1 MSATRHAVRRP
12 AAPLRPYIREM
23 LWVRSEEDRVQTLLP
38 ESSMTLALRV
48 AGAVTR
54 GTDRLPGMVISG
66 VQVHARSL
74 THARGAETVIVRFTE
89 AGAAAFLRESAGQF
103 SNKTID
109 LLDVL
114 PKEIRSRFKDLP
126 ESHATPE
133 GYFDTVERH
142 LADHLRAAGEISRPI
157 AEAAAMI
164 RRHGGKLRSENLA
177 RAVGMSERALERAFL
192 REVGVR
198 PKMLSR
204 LARLE
209 HVCEL
214 WDRGH
219 SLTDVAQHAGYT
231 DQPHMVRDFRDLTGA
246 SPRRVFS
253 SGQPRN
259 LPVFYK

>member
-12 AAPLRPYIREM
+12 SEPLRPYIREM

-38 ESSMTLALRV
+38 ESGMTLALRV

-54 GTDRLPGMVISG
+54 GTECLPGMVISG
-66 VQVHARSL
+66 IQGHARSL
-74 THARGAETVIVRFTE
+74 THARGTETIIVRFTE
-89 AGAAAFLRESAGQF
+89 AGAAAFLRENAGQF
-103 SNKTID
+103 SNQTID

-114 PKEIRSRFKDLP
+114 PKKTQSRFQNLP
-126 ESHATPE
+126 ESHATSAE
-133 GYFDTVERH
+133 YLDTVERH
-142 LADHLRAAGEISRPI
+142 LADHLRMAAQISPPI
-157 AEAAAMI
+157 AAATAMI
-164 RRHGGKLRSENLA
+164 RRHGGKLRSDHLA
-177 RAVGMSERALERAFL
+177 RAVGMSERALERTFL

-219 SLTDVAQHAGYT
+219 SLTDVAQHAGYA

-246 SPRRVFS
+246 SPRRLFS

>member
-1 MSATRHAVRRP
+1 M
-12 AAPLRPYIREM
+12 
-23 LWVRSEEDRVQTLLP
+23 QTLLP
-38 ESSMTLALRV
+38 ESGMTLALRV
-48 AGAVTR
+48 SGAVTR
-54 GTDRLPGMVISG
+54 EAERLPRMVISG
-66 VQVHARSL
+66 VQDHARSL
-74 THARGAETVIVRFTE
+74 THACGSETVIVRFTE

-103 SNKTID
+103 SNQTID

-114 PKEIRSRFKDLP
+114 PNDLRSRFQDLP
-126 ESHATPE
+126 ESHAASAE
-133 GYFDTVERH
+133 YFDTVERH
-142 LADHLRAAGEISRPI
+142 LADHLLMAAEISGPI
-157 AEAAAMI
+157 AAATAMI
-164 RRHGGKLRSENLA
+164 RRHGGNLRSERLA

-246 SPRRVFS
+246 SPRRIFS

>member
-1 MSATRHAVRRP
+1 
-12 AAPLRPYIREM
+12 
-23 LWVRSEEDRVQTLLP
+23 
-38 ESSMTLALRV
+38 MTLALRV
-48 AGAVTR
+48 AGVVAK
-54 GTDRLPGMVISG
+54 GTERLPGMVISG
-66 VQVHARSL
+66 VQDHARSL

-89 AGAAAFLRESAGQF
+89 TGASAFLRENAGQF

-133 GYFDTVERH
+133 GYFDTVEQH
-142 LADHLRAAGEISRPI
+142 LTDHLRMAGEISRPI
-157 AEAAAMI
+157 AVAAAII
-164 RRHGGKLRSENLA
+164 RRHGGRLRSEHLA

-192 REVGVR
+192 CEVGVR
-198 PKMLSR
+198 PKLLSR

-214 WDRGH
+214 WDRGY
-219 SLTDVAQHAGYT
+219 SLTDVAQRAGYT
-231 DQPHMVRDFRDLTGA
+231 DQPHMVRDFRGLTGA
-246 SPRRVFS
+246 SPRRIFS
-253 SGQPRN
+253 SGQLRN